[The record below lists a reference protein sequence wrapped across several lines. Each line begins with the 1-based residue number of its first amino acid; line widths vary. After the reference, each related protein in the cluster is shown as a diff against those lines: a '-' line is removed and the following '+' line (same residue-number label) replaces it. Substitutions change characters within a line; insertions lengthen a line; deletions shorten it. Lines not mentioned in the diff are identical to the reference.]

1 MKVHVIISQ
10 AGNNE
15 TVSLQI
21 LVLVSI
27 CWMFY
32 SLQST
37 FIYITA
43 CNPFKVMTLLSLEES
58 NKAPRWTDDS

>member
-1 MKVHVIISQ
+1 MEII
-10 AGNNE
+10 
-15 TVSLQI
+15 SLQI

-32 SLQST
+32 SLQGTS
-37 FIYITA
+37 IYITE

-58 NKAPRWTDDS
+58 DKARWTDDS